1 MQRVTIQF
9 HIPHLKRNNRVQMN
23 SFHLNWKI
31 EKNFPIIYLVGDI
44 TSESDK
50 LLEDVYYEIRSR
62 IKEKIYIF
70 NFEKASYINSSG
82 ISSFIKI
89 IHMHK
94 EEDGDFIFTGLSE
107 HLKKV
112 MDIVGLTE
120 YVKIYDKIETAINDN
135 RNEL

>member
-1 MQRVTIQF
+1 MSSF
-9 HIPHLKRNNRVQMN
+9 SLK
-23 SFHLNWKI
+23 WII
-31 EKNFPIIYLVGDI
+31 EKKFPVIFLDGDI
-44 TSESDK
+44 TSEADQ
-50 LLEDVYYEIRSR
+50 LLEEAYYEIRNQ

-70 NFEKASYINSSG
+70 DFEKANYINSSG

-112 MDIVGLTE
+112 MDIVGLTD
-120 YVKIYDKIETAINDN
+120 YVKIYDTIETAIQKSKSQM
-135 RNEL
+135 